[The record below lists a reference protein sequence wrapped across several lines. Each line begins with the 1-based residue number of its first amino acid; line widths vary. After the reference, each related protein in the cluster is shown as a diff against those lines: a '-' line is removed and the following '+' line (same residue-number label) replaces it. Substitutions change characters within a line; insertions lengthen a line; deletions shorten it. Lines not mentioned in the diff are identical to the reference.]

1 VLHVVTSSLPTQA
14 IAAGFCVLLLAEG
27 SLVVPKQLLLVD
39 LHEVDDLER
48 TLNAS
53 GRWNNR
59 RRVYDSVHGRGTYFA
74 SALDYF
80 LAEVFLPSLDDI
92 SCSFVIFPDY
102 GAHRRFYSMVHEQ
115 VVGISLTNILFISKS
130 RVGTEITQEERLSF
144 VSETGGVVDRAQNL
158 PAGSRVLIVDDF
170 TNSGSTLFGG
180 ANIVRKRCQGQVHV
194 SAFVSHY
201 VAKYDRQAVSKFVSN
216 LYDGHAL
223 DRFYCTDSISK
234 VVDWLLEE
242 CGKRQD
248 EPLRVQVIP
257 LAPLIATWI
266 SQNPPPTGV
275 ASDWQAAY
283 YMRVRPLL
291 EGRVSAALRWFGFSH
306 TQLRWFGYTSS

>member
-223 DRFYCTDSISK
+223 DRYVRATSFAFSALS
-234 VVDWLLEE
+234 
-242 CGKRQD
+242 
-248 EPLRVQVIP
+248 VQTIGSPRCVP
-257 LAPLIATWI
+257 TI
-266 SQNPPPTGV
+266 SQTKGCGAKSVCVFCAGFIAQIPSPKSWIGCWRNVGSGRTSLSECRHDVPHKFPQM
-275 ASDWQAAY
+275 DN
-283 YMRVRPLL
+283 VRD
-291 EGRVSAALRWFGFSH
+291 
-306 TQLRWFGYTSS
+306 